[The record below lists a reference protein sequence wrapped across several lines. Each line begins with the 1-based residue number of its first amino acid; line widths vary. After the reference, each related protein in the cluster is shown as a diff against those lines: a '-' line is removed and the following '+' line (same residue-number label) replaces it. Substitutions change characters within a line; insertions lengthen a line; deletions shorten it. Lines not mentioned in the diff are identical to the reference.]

1 MVVHP
6 SAETLD
12 LSLVALFAGWAMTEE
27 VQRRLAGDG
36 FDGLRFNDGVII
48 QHLLRAP
55 LSVTALAE
63 RMGVTQQ
70 AASKAAGDMERRGLL
85 TREPAPGDARTRL
98 LRLTPHAA
106 AAVEAARARRA
117 ALDAELAERF
127 GADRIAETRAVL
139 AAVLA
144 HLDHDDAIRNRRV
157 RPPV

>member
-6 SAETLD
+6 TAENLD
-12 LSLVALFAGWAMTEE
+12 LSLVTLFTGWAMTDE
-27 VQRRLAGDG
+27 VQRRLADDG
-36 FDGLRFNDGVII
+36 FGDLRFNDGVVI

-55 LSVTALAE
+55 LSVTALAR
-63 RMGVTQQ
+63 RMGITQQ
-70 AASKAAGDMERRGLL
+70 AASKAVTDMERRGLL

-106 AAVEAARARRA
+106 AAVEAARAHRA

-127 GADRIAETRAVL
+127 GPDRIAETRAVL

-144 HLDHDDAIRNRRV
+144 HLDRDDAVRNRRV
-157 RPPV
+157 RPPA